1 MELAGERVCRVLDRI
16 AASRDL
22 PDRIV
27 VDDGPELTSRALDQW
42 AYTRRVQLA
51 FIRPGKP
58 IENAF
63 VESFNGKFRDECL
76 NMHWFTTIRNARRK
90 IEHWRL
96 DYNHV
101 RPHGSLGY
109 LPPDAPCSEAGE
121 KTVRLSPR
129 SIRRSGFPAA
139 VAELSVSPLG
149 RLPASVPG

>member
-22 PDRIV
+22 PERIV
-27 VDDGPELTSRALDQW
+27 IDNGPELTSKA
-42 AYTRRVQLA
+42 
-51 FIRPGKP
+51 
-58 IENAF
+58 
-63 VESFNGKFRDECL
+63 
-76 NMHWFTTIRNARRK
+76 
-90 IEHWRL
+90 L

-101 RPHGSLGY
+101 RPHSSLGY

-121 KTVRLSPR
+121 DTVRLSPR